1 MNLIS
6 LLLQT
11 SRVPVLLAILTGL
24 CSGGGSA
31 RLIALINGVINDR
44 TIVTPTFL
52 WGFFGLLLFVLITGF
67 ASQLLL
73 IQIAQDALFSLR
85 LLLSRRILAC
95 PLRYLEE
102 LGTHRLLAA
111 LTGDIEAIASAFT
124 VIPFLCID
132 FAIVGGSLIYLCWL
146 SWDLFLIFLA
156 FIGFATVSYQFIARR
171 ARRFL
176 TLAREEQDQLFNHF
190 RAIVQ
195 GTKELKLHYER
206 RQIFLRQELQQ
217 TAATSRRHNVMGMG
231 IFAAAA
237 SWGQLLFFVV
247 LMLFLF
253 GLPQW
258 RPIANP
264 VLASYIL
271 TSIYLAAPLENLMR
285 RLPILSRASVA
296 FDKVESFGLM
306 LNSHAIELEP
316 SSLVSNLT
324 LKSLELRH
332 ITHTYRGDREDDRFV
347 LGPIHLMFQPGEL
360 VFIVGGNGSGKS
372 TLAKLM
378 VGLYSPEQGEIYFN
392 HEPITDLNREWYRQ
406 HFSAIFSDFY
416 LFERLLAL
424 DSPQLDTQTK
434 QYLTD
439 LQLDHK
445 VRVESGVLSTTSLS
459 QGQRKRLALLTTYL
473 EDRPIYL
480 FDEWASDQDPQF
492 REIFYTEIL
501 LTLKRQGKLVL
512 VISHDDKYF
521 HLADR
526 MIKLDFGQI
535 IGDTQPSR
543 NP

>member
-11 SRVPVLLAILTGL
+11 ARLPALFAILTGL

-31 RLIALINGVINDR
+31 RLIALINDVLNDR
-44 TIVTPTFL
+44 TTVTVPFL
-52 WGFFGLLLFVLITGF
+52 WGFFGLLLFVLVMGF

-73 IQIAQDALFSLR
+73 IQIAQGALFNLR
-85 LLLSRRILAC
+85 LLLSRKILAC

-102 LGTHRLLAA
+102 LGSHRLLAA
-111 LTGDIEAIASAFT
+111 LTGDIEAIAGAFT

-132 FAIVGGSLIYLCWL
+132 LAIVGGALVYLCWL

-156 FIGFATVSYQFIARR
+156 FIAFATVSYQLIARR

-176 TLAREEQDQLFNHF
+176 ALAREEQDQLFNHF

-195 GTKELKLHYER
+195 GTKELKLHYDR
-206 RQIFLRQELQQ
+206 RQVFLNQELQR
-217 TAATSRRHNVMGMG
+217 TAAISRRHNVVGMG
-231 IFAAAA
+231 IFAASA

-258 RPIANP
+258 RSIENS
-264 VLASYIL
+264 VLSSYIL

-296 FDKVESFGLM
+296 LDKVESFGLM
-306 LNSHAIELEP
+306 LTSHATESEP
-316 SSLVSNLT
+316 SSFVSNST
-324 LKSLELRH
+324 WKVLELCQ

-347 LGPIHLMFQPGEL
+347 LGPIHLTFQPEEL

-372 TLAKLM
+372 TLAKLIT
-378 VGLYSPEQGEIYFN
+378 GLYAPEQGEIYLN
-392 HEPITDLNREWYRQ
+392 QELITDHNREWYRQ

-424 DSPQLDTQTK
+424 DHHQVDGQTK
-434 QYLTD
+434 QYLID
-439 LQLDHK
+439 LHLDHK
-445 VRVESGVLSTTSLS
+445 VRIQDGQLSTTSLS
-459 QGQRKRLALLTTYL
+459 QGQRKRLALLTAYL
-473 EDRPIYL
+473 EDRPVYL

-501 LTLKRQGKLVL
+501 PTLKRRGKLVL

-526 MIKLDFGQI
+526 IIKLDFGQVVADI
-535 IGDTQPSR
+535 SQS
-543 NP
+543 